1 MKTIETIANVSPDGK
16 LTVQLPPDVPPGE
29 HKVVLVID
37 ETPLSLI
44 APNTMEQSSTAKTT
58 GDVWDLLEA
67 LAGTIEAPEDW
78 AIEHDHYLYGTP
90 KRYPKATS

>member
-16 LTVQLPPDVPPGE
+16 LTVQLPPDVLPGD

-37 ETPLSLI
+37 EAPLPPTEQTVVPESA
-44 APNTMEQSSTAKTT
+44 APETVKNAW
-58 GDVWDLLEA
+58 DVLRA
-67 LAGTIEAPEDW
+67 FAGTIEAPEDW

-90 KRYPKATS
+90 KRYSDPNE